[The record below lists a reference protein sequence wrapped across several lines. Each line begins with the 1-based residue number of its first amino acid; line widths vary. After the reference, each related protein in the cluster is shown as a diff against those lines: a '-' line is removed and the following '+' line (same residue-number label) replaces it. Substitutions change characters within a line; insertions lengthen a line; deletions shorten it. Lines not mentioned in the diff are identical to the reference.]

1 MNQFS
6 ASEAAL
12 EGFRLT
18 RERPGAI
25 IVWAGT
31 YFVGIIVM
39 GLLMMA
45 SLGPEFIEM
54 ARNGRFTPEDTDAVG
69 DMLYQS
75 WPAFLLVLIV
85 AVLLLSVLTAAI
97 YRLVLRPQEKAVA
110 YLRLGADEF
119 RLTTLNLLLFAV
131 GMVCLFAGLLAAGAV
146 ERAAPGMGIV
156 AAALIGGLTIWVG
169 VRLSLATPM
178 TFATR
183 RIAIGPAWALTRG
196 QFWPL
201 FGMIVL
207 AVIFYVMI
215 WLLITIIGLAIVG
228 LSGGQ
233 EAMNSGVM
241 SGASTI
247 AAFAT
252 VIMQLLLSVLQVVMI
267 YAPFAVA
274 YQQIHG
280 DPRADG

>member
-25 IVWAGT
+25 FAWAGV
-31 YFVGIIVM
+31 YFIGILVM

-45 SLGPEFIEM
+45 SLGPEFIEI
-54 ARNGRFTPEDTDAVG
+54 ARSGRFTEDADVVAG
-69 DMLYQS
+69 MLAQS

-85 AVLLLSVLTAAI
+85 AVLLMSVLTAGI
-97 YRLVLRPQEKAVA
+97 YRLVLRPDEKALMH
-110 YLRLGADEF
+110 LRLGADEF
-119 RLTTLNLLLFAV
+119 RLTTLNLMLFAV
-131 GMVCLFAGLLAAGAV
+131 GMACLFIGLLVTTSV
-146 ERAAPGMGIV
+146 EQAAPGMGVI
-156 AAALIGGLTIWVG
+156 AAAVLGGVTIWVG
-169 VRLSLATPM
+169 VRLCLATPM
-178 TFATR
+178 TFATG
-183 RIAIGPAWALTRG
+183 RISIRQAWALSRG
-196 QFWPL
+196 RFWPL

-215 WLLITIIGLAIVG
+215 WLLISVIGFAIVR
-228 LSGGQ
+228 LSGG
-233 EAMNSGVM
+233 EAAMAGGAM
-241 SGASTI
+241 SAAGTI

-280 DPRADG
+280 DTPAEG